1 MKFRLPVI
9 LIGIAAAIVVAAQS
23 AVAQDAEGINAE
35 RARLGNQRIQQD
47 MELRAR
53 EEEERRLEE
62 NTQPDQQPQEPAP
75 QPLVVSEANSPAV
88 AESTAPLPQSSG
100 PGGDPDMSKVLEQ
113 LRVLGELKDA
123 GYVSEQE
130 HAELKQKILDGL
142 N

>member
-9 LIGIAAAIVVAAQS
+9 LIGLAAAFAAAVQS
-23 AVAQDAEGINAE
+23 ADAQDAQGINAE

-53 EEEERRLEE
+53 EEEERRLEAE
-62 NTQPDQQPQEPAP
+62 RQSGQQSQEPAR
-75 QPLVVSEANSPAV
+75 QPLVVPEENSPAV
-88 AESTAPLPQSSG
+88 AESTAPVPPSSR
-100 PGGDPDMSKVLEQ
+100 PGGDSDVSKVLEQ

-123 GYVSEQE
+123 GYISERE
-130 HAELKQKILDGL
+130 HTELKQRILDGL